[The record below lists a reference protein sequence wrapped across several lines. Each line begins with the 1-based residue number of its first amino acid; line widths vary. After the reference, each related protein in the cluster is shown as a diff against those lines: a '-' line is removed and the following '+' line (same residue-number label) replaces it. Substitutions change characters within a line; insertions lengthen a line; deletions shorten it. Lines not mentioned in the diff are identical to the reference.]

1 MDSEANDKVMEEEIK
16 SVNEDR
22 GKSKPLELY
31 NYANLDINPNN
42 LFVTPDQIL

>member
-1 MDSEANDKVMEEEIK
+1 MNLLLRVWGIMDSEANDKEREEEIK

-31 NYANLDINPNN
+31 NYANLDI
-42 LFVTPDQIL
+42 